1 MVELIEER
9 KNVGVRPWNVKNIR
23 HSLPS
28 KKVFLFTKIKSPLLT
43 KCHLSEGMNQMLS
56 GMILVIKLVQ
66 LPLSQHDMF
75 FLNCCFFSK
84 YYFVIFFLTY
94 FLNAKIRCTLFACV
108 WRPTFWSVAAALQ
121 MCGELREIAKYIYLN
136 LLHVQ
141 IFVVILSLFS
151 SRRLWCAAL
160 AKRFKV
166 KWMKWI
172 FILPD
177 LLKNYLH
184 SLLWLLLWR
193 IISSRSVNVIF
204 FPCCCTLNHRRNSTA
219 LFR

>member
-1 MVELIEER
+1 MAFI
-9 KNVGVRPWNVKNIR
+9 WR
-23 HSLPS
+23 HEPDAFRDDSCHQTS
-28 KKVFLFTKIKSPLLT
+28 SATTVTTWLFS
-43 KCHLSEGMNQMLS
+43 
-56 GMILVIKLVQ
+56 
-66 LPLSQHDMF
+66 

-84 YYFVIFFLTY
+84 CYFVIFFSPY
-94 FLNAKIRCTLFACV
+94 FLNAKIRCTLFARV

-136 LLHVQ
+136 LFHVQ

-151 SRRLWCAAL
+151 SRCLWCAAL

-172 FILPD
+172 FIFPD

-193 IISSRSVNVIF
+193 IVSSGSVNVIF
-204 FPCCCTLNHRRNSTA
+204 FFCPLLLYT
-219 LFR
+219 

>member
-1 MVELIEER
+1 
-9 KNVGVRPWNVKNIR
+9 
-23 HSLPS
+23 
-28 KKVFLFTKIKSPLLT
+28 
-43 KCHLSEGMNQMLS
+43 
-56 GMILVIKLVQ
+56 MIV
-66 LPLSQHDMF
+66 F

-84 YYFVIFFLTY
+84 YYFVIFFSTY

-151 SRRLWCAAL
+151 SRRLWCAVL

-172 FILPD
+172 FIFPD

-193 IISSRSVNVIF
+193 IISSSVNAIF
-204 FPCCCTLNHRRNSTA
+204 FAVIHFITEEIQLHHSGSGASVLEDWCPLIVDKSLDLLLSLLCVLSSQQTLDYQNNM
-219 LFR
+219 